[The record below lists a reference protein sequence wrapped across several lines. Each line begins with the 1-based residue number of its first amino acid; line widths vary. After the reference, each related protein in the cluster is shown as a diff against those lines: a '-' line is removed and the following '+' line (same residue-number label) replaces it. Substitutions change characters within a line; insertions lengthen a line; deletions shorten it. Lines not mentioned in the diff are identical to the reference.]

1 MTTDPPPFR
10 RIVHV
15 MRRFV
20 PEKWGGTESVVFHL
34 AREFQRLG
42 IESPIYAT
50 AMFARPGTETFRGV
64 EIQRFRYTL
73 PWWGLSPAA
82 RHALE
87 LKGGS
92 PLSLPL
98 LRTLWTDRRADLF
111 HAHVGHRLGGTV
123 RRAARHLGI
132 PYAVSIHGGHHTL
145 PGEQAAQM
153 LAPTRGAI
161 EWGKVAGLL
170 LGARR
175 TLDDAGAIFCVGRD
189 EGDAMRRARPQQSV
203 HYQPNGVDLPRF
215 RDARAADFLDRFPHL
230 RGRRIILCV
239 SRVDPQ
245 KNQLMLVRAFA
256 RLAPVLPD
264 HHLVLL
270 GAEVVEDYGR
280 QLRAEIAAAG
290 LGERVT
296 WIPGLPPGDPALPG
310 AFLAAEIF
318 ALASCHEPFG
328 IVILEAWAAGCPV
341 VATRVGG
348 IPGFTTDG
356 ENILLVPDDDS
367 EAMAAAITRLANEPG
382 LARRLAAAG
391 SSLAAAKY
399 DWPAVARNLLSL
411 YPRAKTSP

>member
-1 MTTDPPPFR
+1 MNPQPPPLG

-20 PEKWGGTESVVFHL
+20 PDKWGGTESVVFHL

-42 IESPIYAT
+42 LESPIYAT

-64 EIQRFRYTL
+64 EIRRFPYTL
-73 PWWGLSPAA
+73 PWWGLSPEA

-92 PLSLPL
+92 PLSIPL
-98 LRTLWTDRRADLF
+98 LRALWTDRRAGLF
-111 HAHVGHRLGGTV
+111 HTHVGHRLGGTV

-132 PYAVSIHGGHHTL
+132 PYAVSVHGGHHTL
-145 PGEQAAQM
+145 PGEQASRM

-161 EWGKVAGLL
+161 EWGKAAGLL

-189 EGDAMRRARPQQSV
+189 EGEAMRRARPRQAV

-215 RDARAADFLDRFPHL
+215 RDARAADFFDKFPRL

-256 RLAPVLPD
+256 RIAPQLPGHD
-264 HHLVLL
+264 LVLI

-280 QLRAEIAAAG
+280 RVRDEIASAG
-290 LGERVT
+290 LGERIT

-310 AFLAAEIF
+310 AFVAADMF

-341 VATRVGG
+341 VATKVGG

-356 ENILLVPDDDS
+356 KNVLLVPDDDT
-367 EAMAAAITRLANEPG
+367 EAMAAAISRLATETS

-391 SSLAAAKY
+391 SNLAAAEY
-399 DWPAVARNLLSL
+399 DWPAVARNLLAL
-411 YPRAKTSP
+411 YPRTLPST